1 MILKQRVLIN
11 LSEGIQLM
19 RFPVKIIITIFL
31 GFVLISGC
39 ASDNPENNLSDNENI
54 VSDNENPLPD
64 SSIPDENG
72 DEESVDIDPEDPW
85 YNADDDGDG
94 INNGVEC
101 PSKPCRDTDGDGTPD
116 YLDTDSDGDGIPDSV
131 ETPNGVLVDTD
142 EDGVPD
148 YLDLDSDGDGIP
160 DSVEGTQDFD
170 GDGTPN
176 YRDLDSDDDGIFDR
190 IECPEQP
197 CVDTD
202 GDGIPDY
209 LDTDSDD
216 DGIPDLYEGTD
227 DPDKDGIPN
236 FLDTDS
242 DGDGIPDY
250 VENGENI
257 PPLDSDGDG
266 IPDYLD
272 LDSDNDG
279 LSDAQEIEFGSDP
292 KQKDTDGDGYDD
304 FTEFIFGSNPK
315 DPDSG
320 IPKNAFYIILPYE
333 SDPVVK
339 NLDFSTDIKKVDVLI
354 LVDLSGSMSGEHT
367 NLKSGIKNTIIDG
380 VRAEIPDSA
389 FGLVKF
395 GTLEDKVYN
404 LAQAMTTNADAVK
417 TAVDS
422 ISSCG
427 GAEEYH
433 THALWQAASGA
444 ANNEKICVTH
454 LIGCIDGWYNV
465 SYNTVDCTGKE
476 GKIGGACFREESL
489 PIFIMASDESFT
501 DGDWDKWDKG
511 SRKRISDAVVA
522 MNAINAKFIGI
533 DSGSSTSNFNAISD
547 GTGSKDT
554 LGNRFNYKIN
564 ADGTGF
570 SEKIVAAVVE
580 LTNNIQIDITTKAK
594 HIDNLFGVTDT
605 TKFIKSVSPD
615 TFTDV
620 KPGQT
625 VTFDVTFENTIY
637 KNESYESK
645 VFSAMINVLGDGS
658 FLDSREVFIVVPG
671 KDYIGPEN

>member
-1 MILKQRVLIN
+1 
-11 LSEGIQLM
+11 M
-19 RFPVKIIITIFL
+19 RFSKMFVIFL
-31 GFVLISGC
+31 ILFVTSGC
-39 ASDNPENNLSDNENI
+39 SSGEPEDNSDNQNETADDFN
-54 VSDNENPLPD
+54 VLPD
-64 SSIPDENG
+64 SNVPDENIAD
-72 DEESVDIDPEDPW
+72 DEKVDTDPEDPW
-85 YNADDDGDG
+85 YNQDDDDDGLP
-94 INNGVEC
+94 NGVEC
-101 PSKPCRDTDGDGTPD
+101 PSKPCRDTDGDGTDD
-116 YLDTDSDGDGIPDSV
+116 YLDTDSDDDGIPDSV

-142 EDGVPD
+142 EDGTPD
-148 YLDLDSDGDGIP
+148 YIDTDSDGDGIP

-176 YRDLDSDDDGIFDR
+176 YRDLDSDDDGIFDQ
-190 IECPEQP
+190 IECFEQP
-197 CVDTD
+197 CVDSD
-202 GDGIPDY
+202 GDSMPDY

-216 DGIPDLYEGTD
+216 DGIPDLYEGVD
-227 DPDKDGIPN
+227 DPDKDGLPN
-236 FLDTDS
+236 FIDKDS
-242 DGDGIPDY
+242 DGDGIEDY

-257 PPLDSDGDG
+257 PPLDSDKDG
-266 IPDYLD
+266 TPDFLD

-279 LSDAQEIEFGSDP
+279 LSDEQEIQFGSDP
-292 KQKDTDGDGYDD
+292 KLKDTDGDTFDD

-320 IPKNAFYIILPYE
+320 IPENAFYIILPYE

-354 LVDLSGSMSGEHT
+354 LVDLSGSMGGEHT
-367 NLKSGIKNTIIDG
+367 NLKEGIKTTIIDG
-380 VRAEIPDSA
+380 VRAEISDSA

-404 LAQAMTTNADAVK
+404 LAQPMTTNADAVK

-444 ANNEKICVTH
+444 ANDEEICVSDS
-454 LIGCIDGWYNV
+454 IFGCLDGWYDVNYSAV
-465 SYNTVDCTGKE
+465 NCTGKE
-476 GKIGGACFREESL
+476 GSIGGACFREEAL
-489 PIFIMASDESFT
+489 PIMIMASDESFT
-501 DGDWDKWDKG
+501 DDSWDEWDKG
-511 SRKRISDAVVA
+511 SRKRISDAVNT
-522 MNAINAKFIGI
+522 MNSINAKFIGI
-533 DSGSSTSNFNAISD
+533 DSGSSMSDFNSISD

-554 LGNRFNYKIN
+554 LGNRFNYTIT
-564 ADGTGF
+564 ADGLGF
-570 SEKIVAAVVE
+570 SSKIVQAVVE

-594 HIDNLFGVTDT
+594 HIDNVYGVTDT
-605 TKFIKSVSPD
+605 TKFIKSLSPD
-615 TFTDV
+615 SFPDV

-637 KNESYESK
+637 ENETYESK
-645 VFSAMINVLGDGS
+645 VFSAVINVLGDGS

-671 KDYIGPEN
+671 KDYTGPGN